1 LCAAKLKI
9 NGNKIKGAA
18 GANKW
23 FDDKKMR
30 GAEGMLGLPNL
41 LNAQ

>member
-1 LCAAKLKI
+1 MCAASSKI

-23 FDDKKMR
+23 FDEKKMR
-30 GAEGMLGLPNL
+30 GAEGMLSSPNL
-41 LNAQ
+41 FNAQ